1 MLEKDERWSKSL
13 FHGLRDEGLNL
24 EGMRSN
30 NTNDVIKITNEDVS
44 VEVKFWNSAI
54 ACYIVGARPPYHVI
68 CTFARRIWGRYN
80 IDRIAVRP
88 NGIFLIR
95 FKYIVDRLKALE
107 LENVMFD
114 KRHVVVKEWT
124 VDLNLDCVNT
134 DLVPI
139 WVQLPGLNIK
149 YWGANTLMKL
159 TSRIGKPIKTDKKTA
174 RKERFDAARI
184 MVEVKFG
191 AELPDRIEFENEN
204 GVLTTQSIVYEW
216 RPVKCDE
223 FGGIGHGGEAC
234 RKKKAE
240 IQGAFSST

>member
-13 FHGLRDEGLNL
+13 FHGLRDEDLNL

-44 VEVKFWNSAI
+44 VEVKFWNLAI

-80 IDRIAVRP
+80 IDQIAVRP

-95 FKYIVDRLKALE
+95 FKSIADRLKALE

-114 KRHVVVKEWT
+114 SRHVVVKEWT
-124 VDLNLDCVNT
+124 VDLNIDCVNT

-149 YWGANTLMKL
+149 YWGPNTLMKV

-191 AELPDRIEFENEN
+191 AELTYRTEFENEN

-223 FGGIGHGGEAC
+223 CGGIGHGGEAC

-240 IQGAFSST
+240 IQGAFS